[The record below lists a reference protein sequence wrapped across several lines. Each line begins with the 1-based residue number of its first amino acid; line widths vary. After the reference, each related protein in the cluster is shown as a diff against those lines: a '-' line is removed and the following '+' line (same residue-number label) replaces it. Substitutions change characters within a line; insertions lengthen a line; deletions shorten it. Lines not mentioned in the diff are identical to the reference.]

1 MASKKTKASSVP
13 KKAPAIL
20 RGDAA
25 PAKAAEAAPA
35 KSADAPAPKAAD
47 AAAAKPA
54 DAAPAKTDG
63 GEYAG
68 AAPKYYSRGE
78 GQKPVT
84 QAYKDN
90 WNLIFGKGAKKK
102 KR

>member
-1 MASKKTKASSVP
+1 MASKKTKAASVP

-20 RGDAA
+20 KGSEA
-25 PAKAAEAAPA
+25 PAKAAEPAPA
-35 KSADAPAPKAAD
+35 KAPDTPAPKAAD

-54 DAAPAKTDG
+54 DTAPAKAEA
-63 GEYAG
+63 GES
-68 AAPKYYSRGE
+68 AAPKNYSRGE